1 MGGETGIRTSYRA
14 IFMTLPPEIFDEITR
29 SVTIVGHESD
39 QEKEHGGRLTP
50 RFQLR
55 THVTLLPWND
65 PSNALS
71 VRIRDLSTDG
81 LGVLHTQ
88 RMSLDD
94 QFVVCFPK
102 GEETILALYTIV
114 YWEPLGENLYAIGA
128 QFDHLLEQSE
138 LEIRKSVLLNSPI
151 ESRTAN
157 IRLGQTPVRNR
168 KAS

>member
-1 MGGETGIRTSYRA
+1 MS
-14 IFMTLPPEIFDEITR
+14 LPPDLFNEITQ
-29 SVTIVGHESD
+29 SITIVGHEEPAED
-39 QEKEHGGRLTP
+39 GARQTP

-88 RMSLDD
+88 RMPLDD
-94 QFVVCFPK
+94 QFVICFPK
-102 GEETILALYTIV
+102 AEQTILALYTIV
-114 YWEPLGENLYAIGA
+114 YWEPLAENLYAIGA
-128 QFDHLLEQSE
+128 HFDRLIEQSD
-138 LEIRKSVLLNSPI
+138 LEARKSEVAANPI

-157 IRLGQTPVRNR
+157 IRLRQIPVRNR